1 MEEVL
6 KWYAIRVF
14 WNRTEAV
21 KDMLE
26 ERGLEYYAQ
35 TLMPAYIFIHTTLQC
50 ISLLRQT
57 EYNRFYVYVDRVTRV
72 PLPIPDREV
81 EIFKI
86 VTSAGASGFEFLG
99 DDPSV
104 YQKGDLVRV
113 TDGPFKGAEGY
124 IKRIRKDR
132 RLVVTISGVAAIAT
146 AHIPME
152 LLEKIQQ

>member
-50 ISLLRQT
+50 INLLRQT
-57 EYNRFYVYVDRVTRV
+57 EYNRFYVYIDRVTRV

-81 EIFKI
+81 EIFRI
-86 VTSAGASGFEFLG
+86 VTSAGASGFG
-99 DDPSV
+99 I
-104 YQKGDLVRV
+104 YQAHPQGPQAGGHDLRRRRHSHRPHSHGITGKGSAVARV
-113 TDGPFKGAEGY
+113 LPEG
-124 IKRIRKDR
+124 
-132 RLVVTISGVAAIAT
+132 
-146 AHIPME
+146 
-152 LLEKIQQ
+152 

>member
-57 EYNRFYVYVDRVTRV
+57 EYNRFYVYIDRVTRV

-81 EIFKI
+81 EIFRI
-86 VTSAGASGFEFLG
+86 VTSAGASDFEFLG

-152 LLEKIQQ
+152 LLEKVQQ

>member
-1 MEEVL
+1 MDDVL
-6 KWYAIRVF
+6 QWYAVRVF

-21 KDMLE
+21 KDMLD
-26 ERGLEYYAQ
+26 ERGIEYYAQ
-35 TLMPAYIFIHTTLQC
+35 TIMPAYIFLHTTHKA
-50 ISLLRQT
+50 IVLLRHT

-72 PLPIPDREV
+72 PLPIPEKEI

-86 VTSAGASGFEFLG
+86 VTSAGVSGFEFLG

-104 YQKGDLVRV
+104 YKKGYLVRV

-124 IKRIRKDR
+124 IRRIRKDR

-146 AHIPME
+146 VHIPME
-152 LLEKIQQ
+152 LLEKVE